1 MWLSE
6 PPIILLL
13 VAHGCQGL
21 KYISRNPQI
30 LNGCCGFTIKNLWSA
45 IAGSSNECQT
55 ACLAT
60 DQYVL
65 LHQEH
70 KKNSW
75 IRLGRLWCSSHRVD
89 PRHKHR
95 MYIWAALLGRS
106 ISQIVPT
113 FPLLSETGF
122 HNKPDWFGPSSAVSY
137 FPNEFPLFHCC
148 FLLQWVQIWR
158 NKIPFRHGYEVRF
171 MTETKI
177 YLMSIIS
184 WTRWSIYDIRNGMDS
199 VCLNQSNWKTS

>member
-6 PPIILLL
+6 PPVILLL

-30 LNGCCGFTIKNLWSA
+30 LNACCGFTIKNLWSA
-45 IAGSSNECQT
+45 IAVSSNECQT

-65 LHQEH
+65 LQQEH
-70 KKNSW
+70 EKNSW
-75 IRLGRLWCSSHRVD
+75 IRVGRLWCSSHRED

-95 MYIWAALLGRS
+95 MYICAALLGS
-106 ISQIVPT
+106 GISQIVPT
-113 FPLLSETGF
+113 FPLLSEKGF
-122 HNKPDWFGPSSAVSY
+122 HNKPDWFGPSSALSY

-148 FLLQWVQIWR
+148 F
-158 NKIPFRHGYEVRF
+158 PP
-171 MTETKI
+171 
-177 YLMSIIS
+177 SISSNLEEQNTIQ
-184 WTRWSIYDIRNGMDS
+184 TRVWSEIYDRDANLFAVYYFKDKMVD
-199 VCLNQSNWKTS
+199 LWH